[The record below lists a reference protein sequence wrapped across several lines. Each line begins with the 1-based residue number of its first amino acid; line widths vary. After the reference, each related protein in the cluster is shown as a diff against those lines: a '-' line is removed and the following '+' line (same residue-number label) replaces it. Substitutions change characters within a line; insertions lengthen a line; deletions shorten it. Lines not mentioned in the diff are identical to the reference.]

1 MHMQTTIN
9 DFQLQYMFL
18 QSTCLEDTQRVR
30 CYALLHTWYFVEHSE
45 IREVEQKSEAI
56 LLSEK

>member
-30 CYALLHTWYFVEHSE
+30 C
-45 IREVEQKSEAI
+45 
-56 LLSEK
+56 